1 MPVEETFEADAKM
14 NAYVMQCVQQLKLF
28 GKRQD
33 GSYAENYVMSLAI
46 AIVSQTYVVLG
57 GAIDTESAGKIGEMV
72 KQGMIT
78 TLKAYNDSRRVTHKS
93 SGRIN

>member
-1 MPVEETFEADAKM
+1 MPEETFEADAKM
-14 NAYVMQCVQQLKLF
+14 NAYVMQTVQQLKLF

-33 GSYAENYVMSLAI
+33 GSFAENYVMSLAI
-46 AIVSQTYVVLG
+46 AVTAQTYVALG
-57 GAIDTESAGKIGEMV
+57 GQIDAMSADKIGEMV

-78 TLKAYNDSRRVTHKS
+78 TLKAYSDARRVTHKS